1 MATTYLNDGGMK
13 FICGKID
20 YTPLITLIFDIIRGK
35 YVDARFTD
43 VHKQFMVKFI
53 LNLDDVYSEHRTL
66 PFMGVGDIYDEAL
79 EDDEDDDEDDK
90 IPVCKPVAALADM
103 LFDNF
108 TLMVNTIK
116 VKD

>member
-1 MATTYLNDGGMK
+1 MADTYLNDGGMK
-13 FICGKID
+13 FICGKLD

-43 VHKQFMVKFI
+43 VHKQFMTKFI
-53 LNLDDVYSEHRTL
+53 LNLDDVYSDRRVL

-79 EDDEDDDEDDK
+79 EDDEDDDDDNK
-90 IPVCKPVAALADM
+90 VPKCKPVAEMADM

-108 TLMVNTIK
+108 TRMVNT
-116 VKD
+116 VKIE